1 MTFSTVSAGLS
12 TRLSILCTALR
23 SARAR
28 GFGRA
33 LSMAVLL
40 VTGGQSLAQPIVV
53 HDDQGVRIELPHE
66 ARRVI
71 ALAPHVVELIYAA
84 GGGDRIVGTVAH
96 ANYPPEAQRIAQIG
110 DNRALDIERI
120 IALRPDVMIA
130 WRHGNA
136 ESHLA
141 PLRKLGIPLFYSEPH
156 TLEDVADSL
165 EKVGRMMGTESVA
178 APAAR
183 AFRARIAALSA
194 TYRDRPPVPL
204 FYQVWD
210 QPLYTLNR
218 THILNDALGVCG
230 GVNIFGDL
238 PATAPTVS
246 IEAVLAANPE
256 VVIAG
261 ARDGRSGT
269 GPQIWKQYPTLL
281 ATQRDNLFD
290 IVPDLILRAGPRI
303 VEGTAQ
309 LCEKLET
316 ARTRRPAP

>member
-1 MTFSTVSAGLS
+1 MLS
-12 TRLSILCTALR
+12 TPHAHVRSIVTA
-23 SARAR
+23 A
-28 GFGRA
+28 A
-33 LSMAVLL
+33 LLL
-40 VTGGQSLAQPIVV
+40 ACGHAIAQPVVV
-53 HDDQGVRIELPHE
+53 HDDQGTRIELPRE
-66 ARRVI
+66 AKRVI
-71 ALAPHVVELIYAA
+71 ALAPHVVELIFAA

-96 ANYPPEAQRIAQIG
+96 ADFPPAARDIAQIG

-136 ESHLA
+136 ESHLE

-156 TLEDVADSL
+156 TLEDVAVSI
-165 EKVGRMMGTESVA
+165 EKVGSMMGTDAVA
-178 APAAR
+178 KPAAQ
-183 AFRARIAALSA
+183 AFRARIAELSA
-194 TYRDRPPVPL
+194 KYRHRPPVRL

-230 GVNIFGDL
+230 GVNIFAAL

-246 IEAVLAANPE
+246 VEAVLAEDPE
-256 VVIAG
+256 AVIAG
-261 ARDGRSGT
+261 AREGRGGT
-269 GPQIWKQYPTLL
+269 GPQVWKQYPTLL
-281 ATQRDNLFD
+281 ATKRDNLFD

-316 ARTRRPAP
+316 ARARRPAQ